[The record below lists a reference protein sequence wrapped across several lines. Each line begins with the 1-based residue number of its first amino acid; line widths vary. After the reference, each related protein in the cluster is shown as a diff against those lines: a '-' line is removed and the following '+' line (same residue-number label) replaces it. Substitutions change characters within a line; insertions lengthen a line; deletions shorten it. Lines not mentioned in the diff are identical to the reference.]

1 MKFNL
6 SGTLQCSTI
15 VQVEAHWDPIADS
28 TFNLHEASPIHAE
41 LFDFS
46 PSLPTKEYEVD
57 DFRVFLPSSAVE
69 IGDVW
74 QLESHE
80 MAPFLRQFHPG
91 ATTALHNGRE
101 GAYACLRAISN
112 DYAEIVF
119 RIHAELVLS
128 CNAYEAWRVANSL
141 NDDEGKSRYILS
153 QFAGHLL
160 INLKRRS
167 VRAFSLY
174 LPPRNSNVDI
184 GAYDEVDMVFVPR
197 MELLASNTDD
207 YNEIAWDYAITAE
220 EARKKLELNFYKFA
234 EIDWLPIDE
243 AIAQAEAINLP
254 VHAILVWGPLD
265 DESC

>member
-1 MKFNL
+1 ML
-6 SGTLQCSTI
+6 SS
-15 VQVEAHWDPIADS
+15 
-28 TFNLHEASPIHAE
+28 
-41 LFDFS
+41 
-46 PSLPTKEYEVD
+46 
-57 DFRVFLPSSAVE
+57 
-69 IGDVW
+69 
-74 QLESHE
+74 
-80 MAPFLRQFHPG
+80 
-91 ATTALHNGRE
+91 
-101 GAYACLRAISN
+101 
-112 DYAEIVF
+112 
-119 RIHAELVLS
+119 
-128 CNAYEAWRVANSL
+128 NAYEAWRIANSL

-167 VRAFSLY
+167 IRAFSLY

-184 GAYDEVDMVFVPR
+184 GAFDEVDMVFVPR

-234 EIDWLPIDE
+234 EIDWLPINE
-243 AIAQAEAINLP
+243 AVAQAEAINLP

>member
-1 MKFNL
+1 MKINL
-6 SGTLQCSTI
+6 SGALQCSTI
-15 VQVEAHWDPIADS
+15 VQVEAHWDRIADS
-28 TFNLHEASPIHAE
+28 TFNLHEASPIHTE

-46 PSLPTKEYEVD
+46 PSMPTKEYVVD
-57 DFRVFLPSSAVE
+57 DFKAFLPASAVE

-80 MAPFLRQFHPG
+80 IVPFLHQFHPG
-91 ATTALHNGRE
+91 ATTVLHNGKE
-101 GAYACLRAISN
+101 GAYACLRAISS
-112 DYAEIVF
+112 DHVEIVF

-128 CNAYEAWRVANSL
+128 SNAYEAWRAANSL
-141 NDDEGKSRYILS
+141 NDDEAKSRYILS
-153 QFAGHLL
+153 QFAGQLV

-184 GAYDEVDMVFVPR
+184 GAFEEVDMVFVPR
-197 MELLASNTDD
+197 MELLAANTDD
-207 YNEIAWDYAITAE
+207 YNEIAWDYSITAE

-243 AIAQAEAINLP
+243 AVSQAEVTNLP
-254 VHAILVWGPLD
+254 VHAILVWGALD